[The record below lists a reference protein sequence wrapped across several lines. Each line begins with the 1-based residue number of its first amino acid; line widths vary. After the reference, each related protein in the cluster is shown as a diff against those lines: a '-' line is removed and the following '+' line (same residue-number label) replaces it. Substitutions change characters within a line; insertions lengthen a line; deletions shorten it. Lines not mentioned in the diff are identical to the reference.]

1 MARSHHAISDD
12 RELTYRA
19 LADPKRR
26 HLLRLLD
33 DAEGPIE
40 VGALATQV
48 GLHPNTVRDH
58 LDLLIRA
65 GLVERTTEKRSSP
78 GRPRTLYSSSPGDGR
93 SPGAEG
99 YRFLAEVLAGFI
111 EQTIDNPAAGV
122 ELAGQAWGRYL
133 VDRPAPSVQ
142 LESTQVVEQMV
153 TTLEELGF
161 EPEPVTSGDQVVVKL
176 HDCPYREIVRS
187 HGEVVCSMHLGLLR
201 GASEELGGAVTVDAL
216 HPLVEPSLC
225 LVDLSAR
232 C

>member
-1 MARSHHAISDD
+1 
-12 RELTYRA
+12 
-19 LADPKRR
+19 
-26 HLLRLLD
+26 
-33 DAEGPIE
+33 
-40 VGALATQV
+40 
-48 GLHPNTVRDH
+48 
-58 LDLLIRA
+58 
-65 GLVERTTEKRSSP
+65 
-78 GRPRTLYSSSPGDGR
+78 
-93 SPGAEG
+93 
-99 YRFLAEVLAGFI
+99 
-111 EQTIDNPAAGV
+111 
-122 ELAGQAWGRYL
+122 
-133 VDRPAPSVQ
+133 
-142 LESTQVVEQMV
+142 MV